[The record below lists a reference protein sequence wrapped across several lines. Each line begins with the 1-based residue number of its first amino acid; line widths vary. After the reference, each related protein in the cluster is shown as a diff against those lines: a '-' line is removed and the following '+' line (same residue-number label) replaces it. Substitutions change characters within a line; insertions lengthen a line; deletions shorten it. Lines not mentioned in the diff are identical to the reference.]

1 MSTGGTKKQGH
12 HFKLVLLGNSA
23 AGKTSICNR
32 FVNDA
37 YTEHA
42 ESTIGASFMQK
53 SIVMEDNEQIHFDIW
68 DTAGQERFKSLAP
81 MYYRGSA
88 AAIIV
93 YDITDNNSFEAADNW
108 VGELQR
114 HASSNIVIYL
124 VGNKCDLDSKRQVST
139 SEGTK
144 FAETNGISFIECSA
158 KTGKNISE
166 MFVDLARK
174 LPKNA
179 PAKTR
184 APIEISP
191 VVPDDDKKDC
201 QC

>member
-93 YDITDNNSFEAADNW
+93 YDITDNVRERREFTPRVIVLPATVSAPHFFFLSNQTSLLLTFFCCLWTTRGFITHCTIVVEFVRGSRQLGGRIAEA
-108 VGELQR
+108 
-114 HASSNIVIYL
+114 
-124 VGNKCDLDSKRQVST
+124 C
-139 SEGTK
+139 
-144 FAETNGISFIECSA
+144 
-158 KTGKNISE
+158 
-166 MFVDLARK
+166 
-174 LPKNA
+174 
-179 PAKTR
+179 
-184 APIEISP
+184 
-191 VVPDDDKKDC
+191 
-201 QC
+201 